1 MIRGSDDLDYED
13 LTDRLLGVP
22 ARTAHNVAT
31 LQARRLG
38 KPVQWVK
45 AYVDVYDAYK
55 DHGIAFHAADTLAP

>member
-1 MIRGSDDLDYED
+1 VIRGSDDLDYED

-38 KPVQWVK
+38 KPRQWVR
-45 AYVDVYDAYK
+45 AYVETFDEYK
-55 DHGIAFHAADTLAP
+55 NHQIALHAANTLVP